1 MNSNYP
7 SASLYVGDLHNDVTE
22 AMLFET
28 FKAIGPHA
36 VASIRVCRDAITRRS
51 LGYAYVNFHN
61 PVDAERA
68 LDALNYVTVRGR
80 PCRIMWS
87 HRDPSLRKSGQG
99 NIFIKN
105 LDKNIDNKSLYDTFS
120 AFGNILSCKVAMDE
134 SGNSKG
140 YGFVHYETQEAADQ
154 STAKVNGKLVNGKI
168 VYVGPFIPKR
178 ERVAGGADAEAD
190 KKFTNVYIKN
200 LDPSISDIALREIF
214 EKFGTIT
221 SCVIMVDEQGKSK
234 GFGFINFATAE
245 DAKNAV
251 DHLNGHVFENTAK
264 PIYAGRAQKKSEREA
279 ELKAKFEAL
288 KMERIAKEAGVNLY
302 IKNLDDTVTDE
313 QLQKEFVQFGQI
325 TSARVMKN
333 DKGESKGFGFV
344 CFTTPDEATKAVTEM
359 NGRMLGNKPMYVALA
374 QRKEVRRA
382 QLESLHRAQIQQ
394 NFARVGFP
402 GAYPPMAPVF
412 YPPQGNIAGAPQGR
426 PPGTGFVGYP
436 PQNMGAR
443 GPRWTPPAGQQT
455 GVRPGY
461 QMPNYINIPVAQRQ
475 KQKRDPRNPSAQGQ
489 VRRPG
494 QGPEGQNA
502 GRFELRQ
509 NVRNPNVMTGQ
520 TNTNAASEAERRNF
534 IGETIF
540 PVAQNLHPN
549 EAGKITG
556 MLLEL
561 PIEQLEL
568 MVSDPLMIENKIN
581 EAMTVLTASAA
592 TDTLP
597 STE

>member
-1 MNSNYP
+1 
-7 SASLYVGDLHNDVTE
+7 
-22 AMLFET
+22 ML
-28 FKAIGPHA
+28 
-36 VASIRVCRDAITRRS
+36 
-51 LGYAYVNFHN
+51 L
-61 PVDAERA
+61 
-68 LDALNYVTVRGR
+68 
-80 PCRIMWS
+80 
-87 HRDPSLRKSGQG
+87 
-99 NIFIKN
+99 KN
-105 LDKNIDNKSLYDTFS
+105 LDL
-120 AFGNILSCKVAMDE
+120 
-134 SGNSKG
+134 
-140 YGFVHYETQEAADQ
+140 
-154 STAKVNGKLVNGKI
+154 
-168 VYVGPFIPKR
+168 
-178 ERVAGGADAEAD
+178 
-190 KKFTNVYIKN
+190 
-200 LDPSISDIALREIF
+200 SISEAQLKESF
-214 EKFGTIT
+214 EKYGTIT
-221 SCVIMVDEQGKSK
+221 SCVVMIDEQAKSK

-251 DHLNGHVFENTAK
+251 DHLNGHIYEGCQK

-313 QLQKEFVQFGQI
+313 QLQKEFAQFGSI

-402 GAYPPMAPVF
+402 GAYPPMTPVF

-426 PPGTGFVGYP
+426 PPNTPFVYP

-443 GPRWTPPAGQQT
+443 GPRWTAPAGQT
-455 GVRPGY
+455 PGVRAGY

-475 KQKRDPRNPSAQGQ
+475 KQKNPRNQGTQGQ

-494 QGPEGQNA
+494 AQGIDGQNNA
-502 GRFELRQ
+502 GRFELRN
-509 NVRNPNVMTGQ
+509 NVRNPNIITGGQ
-520 TNTNAASEAERRNF
+520 TNPNAASEAERKNI

-540 PVAQNLHPN
+540 PLAQNLHPT

-561 PIEQLEL
+561 PIDQLEQIIN
-568 MVSDPLMIENKIN
+568 DPHQIESKIN
-581 EAMTVLTASAA
+581 EAMTVLQASSASVEVTGA
-592 TDTLP
+592 VT
-597 STE
+597 SE

>member
-1 MNSNYP
+1 M
-7 SASLYVGDLHNDVTE
+7 T
-22 AMLFET
+22 
-28 FKAIGPHA
+28 
-36 VASIRVCRDAITRRS
+36 
-51 LGYAYVNFHN
+51 
-61 PVDAERA
+61 
-68 LDALNYVTVRGR
+68 
-80 PCRIMWS
+80 
-87 HRDPSLRKSGQG
+87 
-99 NIFIKN
+99 
-105 LDKNIDNKSLYDTFS
+105 
-120 AFGNILSCKVAMDE
+120 
-134 SGNSKG
+134 
-140 YGFVHYETQEAADQ
+140 
-154 STAKVNGKLVNGKI
+154 
-168 VYVGPFIPKR
+168 
-178 ERVAGGADAEAD
+178 
-190 KKFTNVYIKN
+190 
-200 LDPSISDIALREIF
+200 
-214 EKFGTIT
+214 
-221 SCVIMVDEQGKSK
+221 DEQGKSK

-251 DHLNGHVFENTAK
+251 DHLNGHVFEGTTK

-426 PPGTGFVGYP
+426 PPGSGFVGYP

-443 GPRWTPPAGQQT
+443 GPRWTAPAGQQP

-461 QMPNYINIPVAQRQ
+461 QMPNYIVPVAQRQ
-475 KQKRDPRNPSAQGQ
+475 NKKRDPRNQGAQGQ
-489 VRRPG
+489 VRRP

-502 GRFELRQ
+502 GRFELRN
-509 NVRNPNVMTGQ
+509 NVRNPNVLTGSQ
-520 TNTNAASEAERRNF
+520 TPNVASEAERKN
-534 IGETIF
+534 ILGETIF
-540 PVAQNLHPN
+540 PVAQNLHPT

-561 PIEQLEL
+561 PLEQLEQ
-568 MVSDPLMIENKIN
+568 MVAEPQLIETKIH
-581 EAMTVLTASAA
+581 EAMTVLAASA
-592 TDTLP
+592 TNSDGI
-597 STE
+597 STSE